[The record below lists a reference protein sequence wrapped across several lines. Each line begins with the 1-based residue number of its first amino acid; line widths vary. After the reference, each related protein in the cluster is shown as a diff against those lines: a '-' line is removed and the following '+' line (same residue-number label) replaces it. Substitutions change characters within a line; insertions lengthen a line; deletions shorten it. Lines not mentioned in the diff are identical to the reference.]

1 MQDILLITAGVLT
14 ALLAGVFFGF
24 MVAVNPGLHRLK
36 DSEYI
41 KAMQSINIVIINP
54 WFMLSFMGPALL
66 LPVLAFMTRGEA
78 MFMPIVAAAVLYIFG
93 VFGITSGGNV
103 PLNDKLAKVTV
114 DQAPSNELAAARA
127 SYEKPWNQLHAL
139 RTILAIIATVC
150 IFVAVLRTGL

>member
-14 ALLAGVFFGF
+14 ALLTGVFFGF

-41 KAMQSINIVIINP
+41 KAMQSINTVIINP
-54 WFMLSFMGPALL
+54 WFMLSFMGPVLL

-78 MFMPIVAAAVLYIFG
+78 MFTPIIVAAALYIFG

-103 PLNDKLAKVTV
+103 PLNDKLAKVAA
-114 DQAPSNELAAARA
+114 DQAPSSELAAARA
-127 SYEKPWNQLHAL
+127 AYEKPWNQLHAL
-139 RTILAIIATVC
+139 RTILAIVATVC